1 MEQEFALWRGG
12 VHLLGQR
19 AERHP
24 AFLQAIHCREQVRQR
39 SPETVEFPHHETIA
53 RLEEGQSLCKAGT
66 IVAAAAGAIFE
77 QMPLIDPRR
86 QQGIALQIHYL
97 AIAIG
102 RHAHISDQHVRKS
115 LIDWFPHTTPF
126 RQGLPHMF

>member
-1 MEQEFALWRGG
+1 MEQEFALRRRG
-12 VHLLGQR
+12 VHLFGQR
-19 AERHP
+19 AERD
-24 AFLQAIHCREQVRQR
+24 AAILQLVHCREQMRQR
-39 SPETVEFPHHETIA
+39 PTETVELPDHKAIA
-53 RLEEGQSLCKAGT
+53 RLEESQCLRKAHA

-102 RHAHISDQHVRKS
+102 RNAHVADEHVYGNPR
-115 LIDWFPHTTPF
+115 
-126 RQGLPHMF
+126 